1 MAKLSKQQIKAH
13 KEAEELLNKD
23 NLTFDEKLFVYEN
36 WQESAS
42 NVNSEAGAFFTPFG
56 LARDMNLEISG
67 NNIVDL
73 CAGIGM
79 LSFVAYHL
87 GGVKDITCIELN
99 YSYYKVGKKLLP
111 EANWINGSIFDKEII
126 SSLPHFDS
134 AISNPPFGKIKT
146 GIDEIK
152 KELKYKGSEFDL
164 MTIEIASMI
173 ADKCTFILPQM
184 STPFRYSG
192 SNDGF
197 QDLREKQGCYSAGG
211 QELPQKV
218 KKFIKETGFEFD
230 FNVGI
235 DTSAYI
241 NDWKGVSPMCEIIN
255 IEFDTIQEPEQKT
268 LF

>member
-1 MAKLSKQQIKAH
+1 MAKLSKQKIKAH
-13 KEAEELLNKD
+13 NEAEKLLKKD
-23 NLTFDEKLFVYEN
+23 TLTFDEKLFVFEN
-36 WQESAS
+36 WQEGA
-42 NVNSEAGAFFTPFG
+42 NNINSEAGAFFTPFG

-67 NNIVDL
+67 NKIVDL

-87 GGVKDITCIELN
+87 GGIKDITCIELN
-99 YSYYKVGKKLLP
+99 HNYYSVGKKLLP
-111 EANWINGSIFDKEII
+111 EANWINGSIFDINVI
-126 SSLPHFDS
+126 NSLPRFNT

-152 KELKYKGSEFDL
+152 NQLKYKGSEFDL

-192 SNDGF
+192 SSDGF
-197 QDLREKQGCYSAGG
+197 QDLREKQGCYNLGG
-211 QELPQKV
+211 QDLPKKV
-218 KKFIKETGFEFD
+218 DKFIKETGFDFD

-235 DTSAYI
+235 DTSAYVY
-241 NDWKGVSPMCEIIN
+241 DWKGVSPICEIIN
-255 IEFDTIQEPEQKT
+255 IEFDEVETPTQQT